1 SARGAPSAPAARSR
15 RAGSEEGSA
24 VSPKRQ
30 RQVLAATITGLLAVV
45 ALGAA
50 RAHHAV
56 EAAFDRGRPMTL
68 EGIVTAVDWR
78 NPHAHVFVN
87 VPGENGALSNWA
99 VELESPVLLERSGF
113 DRDSVKPGDA
123 IRVEGF
129 VAHDGTRQI
138 WGESVVATATGR
150 RILYVAD
157 TAPRAPKSKRPTP
170 RWEDGTP
177 RLGGD
182 ELGGYWGYP
191 SSTVLVERGVN
202 VAMSPAGLLH
212 DLA

>member
-1 SARGAPSAPAARSR
+1 
-15 RAGSEEGSA
+15 
-24 VSPKRQ
+24 
-30 RQVLAATITGLLAVV
+30 
-45 ALGAA
+45 
-50 RAHHAV
+50 
-56 EAAFDRGRPMTL
+56 
-68 EGIVTAVDWR
+68 
-78 NPHAHVFVN
+78 
-87 VPGENGALSNWA
+87 
-99 VELESPVLLERSGF
+99 
-113 DRDSVKPGDA
+113 
-123 IRVEGF
+123 
-129 VAHDGTRQI
+129 GTRQI

-212 DLA
+212 DLADASKVAPFQPWALGLYRHRQSRQLRDDPMFLNCKPPGGVRQYQSPYGI